1 MNWLS
6 VAMQDPSEIHNPD
19 LLLFWHAPGRLL
31 HPRACHYWGM
41 HVKRGLL
48 TPPMRQDQW
57 QQSTRDGSDRLT
69 LAGC

>member
-6 VAMQDPSEIHNPD
+6 VARQDPSEIHNPD

-31 HPRACHYWGM
+31 HPRECHYWGM

-48 TPPMRQDQW
+48 TPP
-57 QQSTRDGSDRLT
+57 RDNANGKRALGTEATESP
-69 LAGC
+69 